1 MIAAVAGAVVAVPP
15 AWEAMGLPEVA
26 SKVFVSEKIK
36 PIEEDSKQIHLAQ
49 AATTKAVY
57 QLTMIQLQNQLYQ
70 AMKDKVS
77 APSPTV
83 DQQIEVLQDQIRDL
97 QTKINQGQ

>member
-1 MIAAVAGAVVAVPP
+1 MEPLLNAIWGT
-15 AWEAMGLPEVA
+15 GLRKTVT
-26 SKVFVSEKIK
+26 SICT
-36 PIEEDSKQIHLAQ
+36 IHLAQ